1 VETTRPH
8 SLHLVTTIP
17 ARSPTAAGAL
27 LAGGAIGAVGFSV
40 AVSDL
45 LTGAPFLASQAA
57 RYALGAAVLLAV
69 ALARRQRL
77 PHPDLADLGRVAA
90 LAATGMIG
98 FNLCL
103 VAALRRAEPG
113 AVGVIVGCVPLL
125 LALGGPLL
133 ERRAPARRVVAGA
146 VLAVL
151 GAAVVEGGG
160 SASPAGVGLAA
171 GALLGEAAFSL
182 LAVPLLVRWGPL
194 VLSLYA
200 CLAGTVMLAVASPLV
215 EWPALR
221 PPTAAETAAVVF
233 LGVVV
238 TAGGFFCWYAGVA
251 RLGVERA
258 GLLAGLLPVA
268 ALAGGAV
275 LGSGAVG
282 PAQVVGTALV
292 AVGISA
298 GMVSGRRPRPAPIR
312 TPAG

>member
-1 VETTRPH
+1 MTTSKR
-8 SLHLVTTIP
+8 SI
-17 ARSPTAAGAL
+17 AGSPTVAGVL
-27 LAGGAIGAVGFSV
+27 LAGGAIGVVGFSV

-45 LTGAPFLASQAA
+45 LTGAPFMASQAA

-69 ALARRQRL
+69 ALAGGHRL
-77 PHPDLADLGRVAA
+77 PRPDLADAGRIAA
-90 LAATGMIG
+90 LAATGMVG

-113 AVGVIVGCVPLL
+113 AVGVVVGCVPLL

-133 ERRAPARRVVAGA
+133 ERRAPSRPVVAGA

-160 SASPAGVGLAA
+160 SGSLAGLGLAV

-182 LAVPLLVRWGPL
+182 LAVPLLVRYGPL
-194 VLSLYA
+194 VVSLYA
-200 CLAGTVMLAVASPLV
+200 CLAGTVMLAVASVLV
-215 EWPALR
+215 ELPALR
-221 PPTAAETAAVVF
+221 APTAAEAAAIVF

-238 TAGGFFCWYAGVA
+238 TAGGFFAWYAGMA

-275 LGSGAVG
+275 LGAGAVE
-282 PAQVVGTALV
+282 PAQVAGTLLV
-292 AVGISA
+292 TAGITA
-298 GMVSGRRPRPAPIR
+298 GLVPLRPRRRSPER
-312 TPAG
+312 VV